1 MHEYQCQGI
10 RLAHAERAGGLGGHG
25 DPAFNRSS
33 DAEARGHSQRH
44 AQRAEARQARPR
56 ERAAQVDGGGREE
69 VARAVLAA
77 VLVALWLVAFGWVTQ
92 GEMQDEQRLVTYYE
106 QQGFDMS
113 YRSW

>member
-56 ERAAQVDGGGREE
+56 ERAA
-69 VARAVLAA
+69 
-77 VLVALWLVAFGWVTQ
+77 WLVAFGWVTQ

-113 YRSW
+113 YREW

>member
-1 MHEYQCQGI
+1 MHEHQCQGVG
-10 RLAHAERAGGLGGHG
+10 LAHAERAGGIGGHG
-25 DPAFNRSS
+25 YPAQHGAPA
-33 DAEARGHSQRH
+33 AEAWGHTQRH

-69 VARAVLAA
+69 VA
-77 VLVALWLVAFGWVTQ
+77 WLVAFGWVTQ